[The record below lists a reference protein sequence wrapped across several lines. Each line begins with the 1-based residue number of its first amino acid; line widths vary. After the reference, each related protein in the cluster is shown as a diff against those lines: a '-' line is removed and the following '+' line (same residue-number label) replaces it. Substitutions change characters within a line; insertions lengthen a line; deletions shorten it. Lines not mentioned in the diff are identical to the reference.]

1 MISRSNILTRCKF
14 NNKQDIESIMR
25 EISIQSKHKDGLS
38 ANLSGIFAWE
48 LMNKGIADQTDYID
62 EFLFRKK
69 KSIRL
74 WTAT

>member
-1 MISRSNILTRCKF
+1 
-14 NNKQDIESIMR
+14 MR

-69 KSIRL
+69 KSFRL